1 MPLTKASRDHL
12 QGCEANKNSG
22 TLAAAAVVVAAA
34 VATVAVVTTAVVVA
48 TAAVVV
54 AAAAAVVA
62 VAVAAVGVVVVA
74 QMCKRL
80 LPVVL
85 RRWLKCLWIGLP
97 MSSPQK
103 PLSNDGGVKKFFI
116 YLLCGRTSTS
126 SSSQSIFFMGLG
138 LFWC

>member
-1 MPLTKASRDHL
+1 MP
-12 QGCEANKNSG
+12 GEEAQSNAQFPMTG
-22 TLAAAAVVVAAA
+22 DGAVVVGVVVIVIVVVDAAAAVVV
-34 VATVAVVTTAVVVA
+34 
-48 TAAVVV
+48 V
-54 AAAAAVVA
+54 AAGVA
-62 VAVAAVGVVVVA
+62 DVVAVAAVGVVVVA